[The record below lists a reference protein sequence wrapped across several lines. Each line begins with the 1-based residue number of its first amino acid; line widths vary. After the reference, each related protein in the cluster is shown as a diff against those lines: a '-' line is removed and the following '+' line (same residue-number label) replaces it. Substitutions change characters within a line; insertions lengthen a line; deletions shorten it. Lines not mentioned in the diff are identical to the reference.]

1 MYSYNHY
8 NDAEVKWDPIKASW
22 SPLSSFLHIFS
33 RINAT
38 LIWIWWRSINND
50 TVAELFQDVP
60 PQTCLQWLFFINV
73 IILKGWKTKSP
84 KHAEIL
90 QRCFSLSIHTCL
102 QKLIEICRDATVL
115 LMLTVVCPIDTHLST
130 FYFHGFM
137 PWMSAHTCLMGSL
150 LFFFFFFEFVPE
162 TVNNGQT
169 VEQRPDSAQRISSST
184 RDYLILY
191 DTLHHEGE
199 GGTHIK
205 KKNRG
210 KETER
215 NLLFCLVKA
224 EVLFLDSL
232 IKVSF
237 AILSSRW
244 EGTWAV
250 RQTDSP
256 LPHAHVHKRM
266 HKPSPEHIIIRSTIW
281 LTRGSSS
288 IAQMLLPHK
297 SVIKTS
303 LRVAAPLVTRPALTF
318 SIKYPPPR
326 PTVAFS
332 SPANWIQ
339 MYIFSLFPSFSLF
352 PYIYIYIYKSI

>member
-1 MYSYNHY
+1 M
-8 NDAEVKWDPIKASW
+8 
-22 SPLSSFLHIFS
+22 
-33 RINAT
+33 
-38 LIWIWWRSINND
+38 
-50 TVAELFQDVP
+50 
-60 PQTCLQWLFFINV
+60 
-73 IILKGWKTKSP
+73 
-84 KHAEIL
+84 
-90 QRCFSLSIHTCL
+90 
-102 QKLIEICRDATVL
+102 
-115 LMLTVVCPIDTHLST
+115 
-130 FYFHGFM
+130 
-137 PWMSAHTCLMGSL
+137 
-150 LFFFFFFEFVPE
+150 
-162 TVNNGQT
+162 
-169 VEQRPDSAQRISSST
+169 T
-184 RDYLILY
+184 RYI
-191 DTLHHEGE
+191 TRGR

-266 HKPSPEHIIIRSTIW
+266 HKRSPEHIIIRSTIW

-303 LRVAAPLVTRPALTF
+303 LRVAAPLVTWPALTF

-339 MYIFSLFPSFSLF
+339 MYISSLFPCFSLF
-352 PYIYIYIYKSI
+352 PYIYIRAFRKHAVSSYHPLYPDSQLPPVAPPTPNRTWVVCRCADRA